1 MVAWNVN
8 RSERGKFLV
17 RALMDLMIAK
27 KCLDDEDN
35 FTLYVEWIEDN
46 GGEDRGALMSEKLT
60 RDLLNGCN
68 DLINKGFFE

>member
-1 MVAWNVN
+1 MITWNVN

-17 RALMDLMIAK
+17 KALMDLMIAE

-46 GGEDRGALMSEKLT
+46 GGDDRGTLMPEKLT

-68 DLINKGFFE
+68 DLINEGFFK